1 MVFKSFTFKM
11 KTYYFVAY
19 LSAENVRLLMFF
31 SRGEA
36 KTLVKIFPFKV
47 FIN

>member
-1 MVFKSFTFKM
+1 MVFKSFAFKM

-31 SRGEA
+31 PEE
-36 KTLVKIFPFKV
+36 KLKHL
-47 FIN
+47 